1 MPAIQASSHSPCC
14 IEVITNI
21 GKDLERQKDYVKDF
35 DWACCT
41 CRATRSCERVG
52 VGLIW
57 PREYLQILEQ
67 KGISLQD
74 SLFSVSEVHFFDQA
88 RYYCLEYES

>member
-1 MPAIQASSHSPCC
+1 M
-14 IEVITNI
+14 VII
-21 GKDLERQKDYVKDF
+21 MKKDF

-74 SLFSVSEVHFFDQA
+74 SLFSVSEVHFFLI
-88 RYYCLEYES
+88 RRGIIVLNMNLKSVHIIIT